1 MSSTRPED
9 GPDSR
14 DSGSWA
20 TETLPLAVRRE
31 LLDRELKKLGF
42 RKAGT
47 QVQGGGAAQGD
58 SAQQPR
64 PPQRPRAD
72 PDRGSHGD

>member
-1 MSSTRPED
+1 MSSTED

-14 DSGSWA
+14 DSGTWT

-31 LLDRELKKLGF
+31 LLERELKKLGF

-47 QVQGGGAAQGD
+47 QGQRDAPQGG
-58 SAQQPR
+58 SAQQQK
-64 PPQRPRAD
+64 PPPHPQAD
-72 PDRGSHGD
+72 PERGSHGD

>member
-1 MSSTRPED
+1 MSSTRSDD

-14 DSGSWA
+14 DSGSWT

-47 QVQGGGAAQGD
+47 QVLGGAPQGG
-58 SAQQPR
+58 SAQPQR
-64 PPQRPRAD
+64 PPQHPQAD
-72 PDRGSHGD
+72 PHRGKPGD